1 MSSMVRFTLE
11 GELLVHALARN
22 DVFVPTLCHDNKLDP
37 YGGCRMC
44 VVGVE
49 GSPRPLPA
57 CATRVTEGMAVS
69 TNSSVP
75 AYRKTL
81 TEMLLAEHL
90 DPNPG
95 GRPNELTDLANELDA
110 EAPFVLP
117 DAKREDYEDR
127 NRLMGYTPDACI
139 LCNRC
144 VRYTQEVM
152 QCSALSLEGASSPP
166 GSARGWTPSASSA
179 AAASPSARQARSS
192 RSSWKAPS
200 SLSASS

>member
-1 MSSMVRFTLE
+1 MSSMARFTLDGREASAPE
-11 GELLVHALARN
+11 GELLVHAAARHG
-22 DVFVPTLCHDNKLDP
+22 VFIPTLCHDDKLDP

-57 CATRVTEGMAVS
+57 CATRVTEGMVVS

-95 GRPNELTDLANELDA
+95 GRPNELTDLANELGA
-110 EAPFVLP
+110 ASNG
-117 DAKREDYEDR
+117 RS
-127 NRLMGYTPDACI
+127 TI
-139 LCNRC
+139 
-144 VRYTQEVM
+144 
-152 QCSALSLEGASSPP
+152 CSARRGSDRRPYRSRGTCCVQHLGMCSS
-166 GSARGWTPSASSA
+166 G
-179 AAASPSARQARSS
+179 RQASC
-192 RSSWKAPS
+192 
-200 SLSASS
+200 